1 MLIVAEN
8 VEKIYGD
15 PETGYHALEAIN
27 LEIRDGEFFCLLGA
41 SGCGKTT
48 LLNMLAGF
56 EPVSR
61 GSLTLNGKPITG
73 PDSSRIMFF
82 QDANEALFPWLTV
95 SENVEFGLRIKGIPA
110 AQRREPA
117 EHYLSMVGLS
127 QHKDKLPSELSGGM
141 RQRVQIARALVMDP
155 EIVLMDEPFAAL
167 DALTRRKMNL
177 ELLRIWESTRKT
189 VVLVTHDIP
198 EAILLSDR
206 IAIMSVGPKSHIVEI
221 MNIDMP
227 RPRDPGSAVF
237 GELYKTIESTL
248 SRIE

>member
-1 MLIVAEN
+1 MLIVAEK
-8 VEKIYGD
+8 VQKIYGD
-15 PETGYHALEAIN
+15 PRTGYHALD
-27 LEIRDGEFFCLLGA
+27 EIDLDIRQGEFFCLLGA

-56 EPVSR
+56 EPISS
-61 GSLTLNGKPITG
+61 GSLTLNGEPIVG
-73 PDSSRIMFF
+73 PDSRRMMFF

-95 SENVEFGLRIKGIPA
+95 SENVEFGLRVRGTPKSE
-110 AQRREPA
+110 RREPA
-117 EHYLSMVGLS
+117 EHYLRMVGLLE
-127 QHKDKLPSELSGGM
+127 HRDKLPSELSGGM

-177 ELLRIWESTRKT
+177 ELLRIWEETRKT

-206 IAIMSVGPKSHIVEI
+206 IAMMSVGPRSRITEI
-221 MNIDMP
+221 IEVDME
-227 RPRDPGSAVF
+227 RPRDPSSSRF
-237 GELYKTIESTL
+237 GELYKEIESKL
-248 SRIE
+248 AIVE